1 MLNLGELF
9 PETAGFITVI
19 QGQVIDIH
27 NYKKCI
33 LGTNN
38 NNNNNETC
46 RKCREET
53 ETSLHITEACRQ

>member
-19 QGQVIDIH
+19 QGQVIGIH

-38 NNNNNETC
+38 NNNNNNNNNKPAENADRN
-46 RKCREET
+46 RKKAY
-53 ETSLHITEACRQ
+53 I

>member
-38 NNNNNETC
+38 NNNNLIIIITKPAENAD
-46 RKCREET
+46 RKRKQAY
-53 ETSLHITEACRQ
+53 I